1 MVGEH
6 VHVRGRL
13 LPAAAAIAVSTLVLT
28 LLTLLNLR
36 DVSATALTYDVFRLG
51 AAVMFVAAGILRLTR
66 CQVTGEQQAGLVGAS
81 LFVLAALTLPLENL
95 TGQIVPDAVEPSLFA
110 SAHAAGT
117 LVYLGLTLRALSGPG
132 RLALLGVVVWVPLAA
147 LDVLGGEALADV
159 LLAACLL
166 GVARVAAGRDAGLLA
181 CLGVVELLRCL
192 ENLDPGSWALPA
204 AALLASVAMVAAHCA
219 YVDLDDALHSNP
231 PAVRRPRPQVAEDHG
246 DPVDFGVTGVVATV
260 ADRHR
265 LTGQEVRVRGGA
277 GIAHARPDDLVV
289 ALDELLGNA
298 RRHAAGSPVTVHVVA
313 IGSRVAVSVTD
324 RGPGLSAATAEAA
337 FAPGTGLELAR
348 NRLREGGGDLELH
361 SRIGGAT
368 FVVSLPAAR
377 TVPDRPLAALS
388 PCAG

>member
-6 VHVRGRL
+6 VPVRCTL

-36 DVSATALTYDVFRLG
+36 DVSATAVTYDAFRLG
-51 AAVMFVAAGILRLTR
+51 GAVMFVAAGILRLTR
-66 CQVTGEQQAGLVGAS
+66 WQVTGEQQAGLVGAS
-81 LFVLAALTLPLENL
+81 LFVLAALTLPLGNL
-95 TGQIVPDAVEPSLFA
+95 

-181 CLGVVELLRCL
+181 CLGVVELLQCL
-192 ENLDPGSWALPA
+192 DHLDPGSWVLPA

-348 NRLREGGGDLELH
+348 NRLREGRGDLELH